1 MPAAPQTTKHNRLRT
16 CSALPAES
24 ICQRFAET
32 GACKFGYR
40 CRNLHI
46 IDGILNGD
54 MIHPTTTL
62 PAVPASSNQDENN
75 VPSPPQFARVSPACP
90 PIAAESSNCVEWP
103 LPRPPPSST
112 KQLAASRNPRLS
124 KPRLSGD
131 DAANKG
137 HAAASD
143 QLLPSNVTCDAVNN
157 QGDGQQVLAA
167 SLLPLP
173 PPQEPP
179 VFLGYNMHRWLA
191 HEIEA
196 LVHQVDVKMHTAR
209 DKQRRATMKLSGLV
223 RELWPHVTVE
233 VYGSTHTQLCL
244 PHSDVDCVLVS
255 SKTLTTSPVD
265 MLEALMERLEA
276 CAWARHVELLRSARI
291 PILKLHFVKCRH
303 PVKMDVTC
311 GHSPGHSGMEARG
324 VVDQYR
330 MAMPA
335 LRPLVIVLKS
345 HLHAKGLNASYSG
358 GLSSY
363 ALVLMVVRFLQFQGD
378 VHTAFKEEL
387 EPHTDEGRQPCVIYT
402 FFRTGMVVWQGTIGM
417 LLLQFLDLHIH
428 FDFHRYGMSI
438 ANGGEYFE
446 IDPAATAVSFPP
458 VSPMVYIMDPLRYNH
473 NIGNSFRIHEIVHAW
488 RVWRDQILQRVSL
501 KETLT

>member
-1 MPAAPQTTKHNRLRT
+1 
-16 CSALPAES
+16 
-24 ICQRFAET
+24 
-32 GACKFGYR
+32 
-40 CRNLHI
+40 
-46 IDGILNGD
+46 
-54 MIHPTTTL
+54 
-62 PAVPASSNQDENN
+62 
-75 VPSPPQFARVSPACP
+75 
-90 PIAAESSNCVEWP
+90 
-103 LPRPPPSST
+103 
-112 KQLAASRNPRLS
+112 
-124 KPRLSGD
+124 
-131 DAANKG
+131 
-137 HAAASD
+137 
-143 QLLPSNVTCDAVNN
+143 
-157 QGDGQQVLAA
+157 
-167 SLLPLP
+167 
-173 PPQEPP
+173 
-179 VFLGYNMHRWLA
+179 
-191 HEIEA
+191 
-196 LVHQVDVKMHTAR
+196 
-209 DKQRRATMKLSGLV
+209 MKLSGLV
-223 RELWPHVTVE
+223 RELWPHVAVE

-255 SKTLTTSPVD
+255 SETLTTSPVD

-276 CAWARHVELLRSARI
+276 CAWARNVELLRSARI

-363 ALVLMVVRFLQFQGD
+363 ALVLMVVRFLQ
-378 VHTAFKEEL
+378 EEL

-402 FFRTGMVVWQGTIGM
+402 FFRTGTVGM

-428 FDFHRYGMSI
+428 FDFHRYGM
-438 ANGGEYFE
+438 EYFE

-473 NIGNSFRIHEIVHAW
+473 NIGNSFRIHEEINGVETTLIVSEFSDRIFVAVTQLGTFGTILEATSKENMNGNLHVDISV
-488 RVWRDQILQRVSL
+488 RLGKRDDPLLLVYARQFLEHFGIPRGKSIVAAVGLKDRSSATFEVVMASL
-501 KETLT
+501 KALLP